1 MKFKKFFVS
10 VLSVLYLCISLS
22 ITIYAADTHGYENE
36 TIIPMYEIAAETISQ
51 LSISGNTAYCTSK
64 SSSDDAVSISVE
76 QILEKYSGWLWNWDE
91 VDGAKWS
98 STVNR
103 KSITVYNSKSGLSSG
118 TYRLKSVFTLTTS
131 SGKTETITVYSEEK
145 TIS

>member
-22 ITIYAADTHGYENE
+22 VPTSAAETQGYENE
-36 TIIPMYEIAAETISQ
+36 TIVPMYEIAAETTS
-51 LSISGNTAYCTSK
+51 LLNISGNTAYCTSEANA
-64 SSSDDAVSISVE
+64 DDIVNISVE
-76 QILEKYSGWLWNWDE
+76 QTLEKYSGLLWIWNE

-98 STVNR
+98 SSANR
-103 KSITVYNSKSGLSSG
+103 NSITVYNSKSGLSSG
-118 TYRLKSVFTLTTS
+118 KYRLKSVFTLRNS
-131 SGKTETITVYSEEK
+131 NGETETITVYSNEK